1 MKGASNPPAPKSVL
15 ELILEWSAQRPAWQQ
30 DALRRVVLKGA
41 LGDTDIAELV
51 SLCKKGKG
59 AAGIALSTLPLAK
72 AHLPSNPA
80 ASGSIRLSSIAN
92 VVGVNQLAPS
102 QQLAFEPSGLSI
114 IYGDNGTGK
123 SGYARILKRAC
134 RARHTGEIVPDAFDP
149 LASFTAPGA
158 LLTYSSGGA
167 DQPPLDWTDD
177 GNPHPVLSAISVF
190 DRDSAAIHIREKN
203 EVAFR
208 PFGLDIPDE
217 LAAAT
222 QRVKDALTA
231 EQGALEKSQDAVFL
245 KPPWKPAT
253 AVGRILSSLKP
264 DTKLDSLQALAIV
277 SDQERERHQRL
288 TEDLAKDPLKASAE
302 QVVYADDLRQLAA
315 ALDQLQG
322 ENRDQNLQAL
332 KSLASD
338 ARTKRAAAKLAAD
351 NAFGSAAIPGVGG
364 EAWRLLWNAAR
375 RYSEEV
381 AYAGQPFPHTED
393 GAVCVLCHEPLT
405 AEAGGRLQ
413 TFEAFVRADT
423 ERLAQEAEAAFA
435 RALKRFHEAPV
446 RATSHTAIRRRIAI
460 ANPALARSALRFL
473 ASARLRRR
481 LCLLSLGNDDP
492 LAVPALAPNPGA
504 DVRTLEASARSYA
517 QELKDAA
524 DIDGRKRLEAE
535 RDQLSDRLVLADLIP
550 KATAEIAR
558 LKALKLIAACLPDTT
573 TNLITKLG
581 NDIADTVITPKIRD
595 QFQSEIVSLAAN
607 KVRVEIVRSGGKY
620 GSPQYQVRFFAN
632 ANARVHTILSE
643 GEQTCV
649 ALAAFLTELAT
660 AAHQSALVFDD
671 PVSSLDHR
679 WRKKVAQRLAQ
690 EAADRQI
697 IIFTHD
703 LVFVNDL
710 KDMAET
716 SSVPVKLM
724 TVSRGPTGT
733 GIVTPG
739 LPWRGTSVKDRVDK
753 LEKEVREAKQDYDNN
768 DEESYRNRAFQI
780 YNGLRSTWERAIEDI
795 AFNGVV
801 VRHRDY
807 VDTKKLRKAT
817 VLADADCNALE
828 AGFKKCCDQT
838 DAHDPSR
845 ARNEDP
851 PPPGEILKDVQA
863 VLAWVN
869 SIRDRQ
875 KGIP

>member
-1 MKGASNPPAPKSVL
+1 MKGATKLPPQKSVL
-15 ELILEWSAQRPAWQQ
+15 ELILDWSAQRPAWQQ
-30 DALRRVVLKGA
+30 DALRRIVLKGA
-41 LGDTDIAELV
+41 LDDADIAELV

-59 AAGIALSTLPLAK
+59 AADITLSPTPLAK

-80 ASGSIRLSSIAN
+80 ASESVRLGSVAN
-92 VVGVNQLAPS
+92 VIGVNQLAPS
-102 QQLAFEPSGLSI
+102 QQLAFEVGGLSI
-114 IYGDNGTGK
+114 VYGDNGAGK

-134 RARHTGEIVPDAFDP
+134 RARHPGEIVPDAFDP
-149 LASFTAPGA
+149 AAPATAGA
-158 LLTYSSGGA
+158 LLAYSTGGV
-167 DQPPLDWTDD
+167 DQPPLSWTDD

-190 DRDSAAIHIREKN
+190 DRDSAAVHIREKN

-217 LAAAT
+217 LAGAT
-222 QRVKDALTA
+222 QRVKDALA
-231 EQGALEKSQDAVFL
+231 VEQAALEKSHDAVFV

-253 AVGRILSSLKP
+253 AVGRILSALKP
-264 DTKLDSLQALAIV
+264 ETDLKPLQALAIV
-277 SDQERERHQRL
+277 SDQERERQQRL

-302 QVVYADDLRQLAA
+302 QTLYADDLRQLGG
-315 ALDQLQG
+315 ALEQIEG
-322 ENRDQNLQAL
+322 ESSDQNLQAL
-332 KSLASD
+332 KALAT
-338 ARTKRAAAKLAAD
+338 AAKTKRAAAKLAAD
-351 NAFGSAAIPGVGG
+351 NAFSSAAVPGVGG
-364 EAWRLLWNAAR
+364 ETWRLLWDSAR

-381 AYAGQPFPHTED
+381 AYAGHPFPYTED
-393 GAVCVLCHEPLT
+393 GAVCLLCHQSLT
-405 AEAGGRLQ
+405 AEAGDRLQ
-413 TFEAFVRADT
+413 TFETFVRADT
-423 ERLAQEAEAAFA
+423 ERLAREAEAAFS
-435 RALKRFHEAPV
+435 RALKRFHERPV
-446 RATSHTAIRRRIAI
+446 NGPAHAAVRRRIALTD
-460 ANPALARSALRFL
+460 PALARSILRFL

-481 LCLLSLGNDDP
+481 SCLLSLEKDDP
-492 LAVPALAPNPGA
+492 LVLPAFTSSPVS
-504 DVRTLEASARSYA
+504 DVRALDTRTRSYA

-524 DIDGRKRLEAE
+524 DVEGRKRLEAE
-535 RDQLSDRLVLADLIP
+535 RDELSDRLLLADLTP
-550 KATAEIAR
+550 KVKAEVAR
-558 LKALKLIAACLPDTT
+558 LKALKLIAACLPETA

-595 QFQSEIVSLAAN
+595 QFQSEIVGLAAN

-620 GSPQYQVRFFAN
+620 GSPQYQVRFFGN
-632 ANARVHTILSE
+632 ANVKVHMILSE

-679 WRKKVAQRLAQ
+679 WRKKVTQRLVEETAR
-690 EAADRQI
+690 RQVI
-697 IIFTHD
+697 VFTHD

-710 KDMAET
+710 KDMAEKAT
-716 SSVPVKLM
+716 IPVTLM
-724 TVSRGPTGT
+724 TVSRGPAGT
-733 GIVTPG
+733 GIVSPG
-739 LPWRGTSVKDRVDK
+739 LPWRGTGVKDRVDK
-753 LEKEVREAKQDYDNN
+753 LEKEVRDAKAFYDSN
-768 DEESYRNRAFQI
+768 DEEAYRDRAFRI
-780 YNGLRSTWERAIEDI
+780 YSGLRSTWERAIEDI

-817 VLADADCNALE
+817 VLTDADCDAFE
-828 AGFKKCCDQT
+828 VGFKKCCDQT

-851 PPPGEILKDVQA
+851 PPPDEILKDVQA

-875 KGIP
+875 KAIQ

>member
-1 MKGASNPPAPKSVL
+1 MKGALKAVAPKSVL

-30 DALRRVVLKGA
+30 DALRRIVLKGA
-41 LGDTDIAELV
+41 LGDADIAELV

-59 AAGIALSTLPLAK
+59 EVGIAHSPIPLARM
-72 AHLPSNPA
+72 HLPSNPA
-80 ASGSIRLSSIAN
+80 ASGSIRLSSIAD
-92 VVGVNQLAPS
+92 VVSVNQLAPF
-102 QQLAFEPSGLSI
+102 QQLAFEPGGLTI
-114 IYGDNGTGK
+114 IYGDNGAGK

-134 RARHTGEIVPDAFDP
+134 RARHPGEIVPDAFDP
-149 LASFTAPGA
+149 LAAITTPRA
-158 LLTYSSGGA
+158 LLAYSIGGV
-167 DQPPLDWTDD
+167 DQPPLTWTDNC
-177 GNPHPVLSAISVF
+177 NPHPVLSAISVF
-190 DRDSAAIHIREKN
+190 DRDSAAVHIREKN

-222 QRVKDALTA
+222 QRVKDALAA
-231 EQGALEKSQDAVFL
+231 EQGALEKAQDAVFV
-245 KPPWKPAT
+245 KPPWKPTT
-253 AVGRILSSLKP
+253 AVGRILSSLKM
-264 DTKLDSLQALAIV
+264 DTKLGPLLALAAV

-288 TEDLAKDPLKASAE
+288 TEDLSKDPLKASAE

-315 ALDQLQG
+315 ALDQTHD
-322 ENRDQNLQAL
+322 ENRDERLQAL
-332 KSLASD
+332 KSSASD
-338 ARTKRAAAKLAAD
+338 ARIKRAAAKLAAD
-351 NAFGSAAIPGVGG
+351 NAFGSASIPGVGG

-375 RYSEEV
+375 GYSEEV
-381 AYAGQPFPHTED
+381 AYAGQPFPRTED
-393 GAVCVLCHEPLT
+393 GSVCVLCHQPLT
-405 AEAGGRLQ
+405 AKAGRRLQ

-423 ERLAQEAEAAFA
+423 ERLAQEAEAAFSK
-435 RALKRFHEAPV
+435 ALKWFQDKPV
-446 RATSHTAIRRRIAI
+446 RAASHAAIRRRITI
-460 ANPALARSALRFL
+460 AHPGLARSVLRLL

-481 LCLLSLGNDDP
+481 LCLLSLDKDNP
-492 LAVPALAPNPGA
+492 LALPAFAPNPA
-504 DVRTLEASARSYA
+504 TDVRTLEASTRAYA
-517 QELKDAA
+517 KELKDAA
-524 DIDGRKRLEAE
+524 DVDGRTRLEAA
-535 RDQLSDRLVLADLIP
+535 RDELSDRLLLADMVP
-550 KATAEIAR
+550 KAEAEVAR
-558 LKALKLIAACLPDTT
+558 LKALKLVAACLPDTT

-581 NDIADTVITPKIRD
+581 NDIADSLITPKIRD

-620 GSPQYQVRFFAN
+620 GSPQYQVRFFGN
-632 ANARVHTILSE
+632 ANVRVHAILSE

-649 ALAAFLTELAT
+649 ALAVFLTELAT

-690 EAADRQI
+690 EAVNRQI
-697 IIFTHD
+697 IVFTHD

-710 KDMAET
+710 KDLAEAA
-716 SSVPVKLM
+716 SVPVKLM
-724 TVSRGPTGT
+724 SVSRGPAGT
-733 GIVTPG
+733 GVVSPG
-739 LPWRGTSVKDRVDK
+739 LPWRGTGVKDRADK
-753 LEKEVREAKQDYDNN
+753 LEKEVRQAKQHYDNN
-768 DEESYRNRAFQI
+768 DEEAYRNRAFQI

-817 VLADADCNALE
+817 VLTDADCDAFE

-845 ARNEDP
+845 ARNEQP
-851 PPPGEILKDVQA
+851 PPPDEILKDVQA

-875 KGIP
+875 KAIP

>member
-1 MKGASNPPAPKSVL
+1 L

-30 DALRRVVLKGA
+30 DALRRVIQKGA
-41 LGDTDIAELV
+41 LDDADIAELV

-59 AAGIALSTLPLAK
+59 APDITLSPIPLTK
-72 AHLPSNPA
+72 AHLPSSPG
-80 ASGSIRLSSIAN
+80 ASESVRLGSIAN

-102 QQLAFEPSGLSI
+102 QQLAFEVGGLSI
-114 IYGDNGTGK
+114 VYGDNGAGK
-123 SGYARILKRAC
+123 SGYTRILKRAC
-134 RARHTGEIVPDAFDP
+134 RARHPGEIAPDAFDP
-149 LASFTAPGA
+149 AAPATAGA
-158 LLTYSSGGA
+158 LLAYATGGV
-167 DQPPLDWTDD
+167 DQPPLSWTDN
-177 GNPHPVLSAISVF
+177 GSPHPILSAVSVF
-190 DRDSAAIHIREKN
+190 DRDSAAVHIREKN

-217 LAAAT
+217 LAGAT
-222 QRVKDALTA
+222 QRVKDALAA
-231 EQGALEKSQDAVFL
+231 EQGALEKSHDPVFV

-253 AVGRILSSLKP
+253 AVGRILSALKP
-264 DTKLDSLQALAIV
+264 ETDLKPLQALAVV

-302 QVVYADDLRQLAA
+302 QTLYADDLRQLGG
-315 ALDQLQG
+315 ALEQI
-322 ENRDQNLQAL
+322 ESESSDQNLQAL
-332 KSLASD
+332 KALATD
-338 ARTKRAAAKLAAD
+338 ANRKRAAAKLAAD
-351 NAFGSAAIPGVGG
+351 NAFSSAALPGVGG
-364 EAWRLLWNAAR
+364 ETWRLLWDSAR

-381 AYAGQPFPHTED
+381 AYAGHPFPHTED
-393 GAVCVLCHEPLT
+393 GAVCLLCHQSLT
-405 AEAGGRLQ
+405 AEVGDRLQ
-413 TFEAFVRADT
+413 TFETFVRADT
-423 ERLAQEAEAAFA
+423 ERLAREAEAAFS
-435 RALKRFHEAPV
+435 RALKRFHEKPV
-446 RATSHTAIRRRIAI
+446 KGAAHAAIRRRIALTD
-460 ANPALARSALRFL
+460 PALARSILRFL

-481 LCLLSLGNDDP
+481 SCLLSLGQDDP
-492 LAVPALAPNPGA
+492 LVLPAFALSPVG
-504 DVRTLEASARSYA
+504 DVRALDTRTRSYA

-524 DIDGRKRLEAE
+524 DVEGRKRLESE
-535 RDQLSDRLVLADLIP
+535 RDELSDRLLLADLMP
-550 KATAEIAR
+550 KVGAEVAR
-558 LKALKLIAACLPDTT
+558 LKALKLVAACLPETA

-595 QFQSEIVSLAAN
+595 QFQSEIVGLAAN

-620 GSPQYQVRFFAN
+620 GSPQYQVRFFGN
-632 ANARVHTILSE
+632 ANVRVHTILSE

-660 AAHQSALVFDD
+660 AVHQSALVFDD

-679 WRKKVAQRLAQ
+679 WRKKVAQRLIE
-690 EAADRQI
+690 EASKRQI
-697 IIFTHD
+697 IVFTHD

-710 KDMAET
+710 KDLAEAG
-716 SSVPVKLM
+716 SIPVKLM

-733 GIVTPG
+733 GIVSPG
-739 LPWRGTSVKDRVDK
+739 LPWRGTGVKDRVDK
-753 LEKEVREAKQDYDNN
+753 LEKEIREAKQYYDNN
-768 DEESYRNRAFQI
+768 DDEAYRNRAFQT

-817 VLADADCNALE
+817 VLTDADCDAFE

-851 PPPGEILKDVQA
+851 PPPDEILKDVQA

-875 KGIP
+875 KAVP